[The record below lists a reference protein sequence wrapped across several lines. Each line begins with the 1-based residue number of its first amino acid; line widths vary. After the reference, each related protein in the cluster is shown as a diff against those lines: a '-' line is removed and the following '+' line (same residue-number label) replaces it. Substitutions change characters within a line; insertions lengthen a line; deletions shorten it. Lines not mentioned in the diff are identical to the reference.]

1 MSILSTMIDCRL
13 NHLFVMY
20 ICNKELDTKSVTNL
34 LIKVKESKYFYFWVD
49 YLFPLVHFVL
59 LHYSLLFYIPFHY
72 FLKSS
77 ENVKVLTL
85 ERNELISSWEVL
97 HKVHTKPN
105 SGFCNPP
112 HFFLLV
118 RICTLWRYPLFY
130 IHFFNKHPFYRHL
143 AHLCFKYLSIKIY

>member
-34 LIKVKESKYFYFWVD
+34 LIKVKESKYFYFWAD

-85 ERNELISSWEVL
+85 ERNELISS
-97 HKVHTKPN
+97 
-105 SGFCNPP
+105 
-112 HFFLLV
+112 
-118 RICTLWRYPLFY
+118 
-130 IHFFNKHPFYRHL
+130 
-143 AHLCFKYLSIKIY
+143 